1 MKGSRPSQRRL
12 DTLEEPHPGLLL
24 FAQES
29 EEPVSKALLDLSEL
43 LLKRSDRDDERTDG
57 AGVRQGPRQGG
68 GQRLLLRLDLPLNR
82 AGGVG
87 PRPLEIAQGRH
98 LSLAQPEHL
107 LENQLRRRTPR
118 RRRHLRANR
127 RDDRKNQRENE
138 SGLLHGKSPSFGGQ
152 TEFAGHCG
160 IS

>member
-1 MKGSRPSQRRL
+1 MKGSRPSQRCL

-57 AGVRQGPRQGG
+57 ARVRQGRRQSGR
-68 GQRLLLRLDLPLNR
+68 QRLLLCFYLPLNR

-87 PRPLEIAQGRH
+87 ARPLEIAQGRQ
-98 LSLAQPEHL
+98 LSLTQSENL
-107 LENQLRRRTPR
+107 LEDQLRRRTPR
-118 RRRHLRANR
+118 RHLRANR
-127 RDDRKNQRENE
+127 RGDRENQRKNE
-138 SGLLHGKSPSFGGQ
+138 SGPLHGVSPSFGGQ
-152 TEFAGHCG
+152 SEFVE
-160 IS
+160 